1 MIVARAG
8 SGWQTVMADLCL
20 ILFMVTSAALAAQ
33 RGLSE
38 HREPQAA
45 PQPAPRAE
53 PLALYR
59 AGPGAPRLDEWLA
72 NQAPDPRQHLTVVA
86 HYRPGGE
93 GEALALAAR
102 LLAEAGPRAASAR
115 IVVEPGEDGTVAML
129 AYDDPVLARALQ
141 NRAAGPTAPEPAP

>member
-20 ILFMVTSAALAAQ
+20 ILFMVTAASLAAQ
-33 RGLSE
+33 RGLSASPS
-38 HREPQAA
+38 R

-53 PLALYR
+53 PLAIYR
-59 AGPGAPRLDEWLA
+59 AGPGAPPLGEWLEA
-72 NQAPDPRQHLTVVA
+72 QAPDPRQQLTLVA

-93 GEALALAAR
+93 GEAMALAAR
-102 LLAEAGPRAASAR
+102 LLAQAGPAAARAR
-115 IVVEPGEDGTVAML
+115 VVVEPGEPGATAML

-141 NRAAGPTAPEPAP
+141 TPAAGPTAPEPAP